1 MKNLIFAWR
10 NVKKDKV
17 FSFINIFGLSI
28 GLSSCLLIVLFVKS
42 ELSYDSHYSNKD
54 NIFRLV
60 RYYDMNGTNRAD
72 AMTPAPAA
80 SVLKE
85 TYSEIDLTGRLL
97 LRDLSGTGG
106 IEVREAQSAKN
117 EFEEKFAYG
126 DNSLLE
132 ILEVKLIDG
141 DVRNALT
148 TPNTLIISDRVA
160 EKYFSNRE
168 VINSIMVVDNDYE
181 NPKVVKGVFKAFPS
195 NSHLDLDFIF
205 TLKGK
210 ELYPGEEHSWMP
222 HNFFTYIRTQP
233 SIQPKGLED
242 KIQGLKETYYNPT
255 FASTGEANGEFV
267 RSLNFKLQSVKDIHL
282 RSGIVFDT
290 FSHGD
295 IQFVYLFSAIAVF
308 ILILACINFVNLST
322 AKAGKRAKEIGV
334 KKTLGSSRQQQIVQ
348 FLSESIILCFI
359 AFCFAVLITIAI
371 LPLFNSIA
379 DRNIEIGYDD
389 LWLIPVL
396 ILSTVVI
403 GFIAGLY
410 PAFYLS
416 SFKPSVTLKGTP
428 PTSEKSFLRTS
439 LVVLQ
444 FATSVVLILC
454 VITVHKQSNYI
465 LNKNLG
471 YDKEQVLIVSGT
483 QEIGDRLETF
493 KQRINAISE
502 VTNVSASGFLPV
514 EGTKRNQ
521 MPFKVM
527 DPSNRYNG
535 VDAQLWWT
543 DYDYIETLGL
553 RLVDGRK
560 FSREIASDSVNSIII
575 NRSMVK
581 ALGFTNPIG
590 KRVHCRT
597 YYTIIGV
604 VEDFHFTNLKDVIRP
619 LAMVLGREK
628 NMVLVRINTNDMES
642 VIRNVDTIWNE
653 FIPNQ
658 DLRYSFLDAR
668 YAQMHHD
675 IKQRAKILDG
685 FTLVALIIACLGLLA
700 LSTYLAEQRKKEIS
714 VRIVLGATFRDIYT
728 LLSINFM
735 KIVLVAVVIGIP
747 LGGFLMSRWIQDY
760 AFRINIGWNIYLLSG
775 SIALLVALLTV
786 SFQAVSSALIDPM
799 KNLRRE

>member
-1 MKNLIFAWR
+1 MRNLIFAWR

-28 GLSSCLLIVLFVKS
+28 GLSSCLLIVLFVKG
-42 ELSYDSHYSNKD
+42 ELSYDSHYSKKD
-54 NIFRLV
+54 DIFRLV
-60 RYYDMNGTNRAD
+60 RYYDMKGTNRAD

-106 IEVREAQSAKN
+106 IEVRGTQTTKN
-117 EFEEKFAYG
+117 EFEEKFAYA

-132 ILEVKLIDG
+132 ILEVKMING
-141 DVRNALT
+141 DVNNALT
-148 TPNTLIISDRVA
+148 TPNTLIISDRMA
-160 EKYFSNRE
+160 EKYFSDQE
-168 VINSIMVVDNDYE
+168 IINSAIIIDNDVE

-205 TLKGK
+205 TLEGK

-222 HNFFTYIRTQP
+222 HNFFTYIRIKP
-233 SIQPKGLED
+233 SIHPKVLED
-242 KIQGLKETYYNPT
+242 KIQGLKETYYDPT
-255 FASTGEANGEFV
+255 FTTAGERNSEFV
-267 RSLNFKLQSVKDIHL
+267 KSLNFKLQSVKDIHL
-282 RSGIVFDT
+282 RNGIVFDT

-295 IQFVYLFSAIAVF
+295 IRFVYLFSTIAVF
-308 ILILACINFVNLST
+308 ILILACINFINLST

-334 KKTLGSSRQQQIVQ
+334 KKALGSSRHQQIVQ
-348 FLSESIILCFI
+348 FLSESIIFCFI
-359 AFCFAVLITIAI
+359 AFCFAVIIAIAI

-379 DRNIEIGYDD
+379 DRNIEIGYGD
-389 LWLIPVL
+389 LWLISVL
-396 ILSTVVI
+396 ILSTIVI
-403 GFIAGLY
+403 GFLAGLY

-416 SFKPSVTLKGTP
+416 SFKPSITLKGTHT
-428 PTSEKSFLRTS
+428 TSEKSFLRTS
-439 LVVLQ
+439 LVILQ
-444 FATSVVLILC
+444 FATSVVLIIC

-471 YDKEQVLIVSGT
+471 YDKERVLVVSGT
-483 QEIGDRLETF
+483 QEIGDRLEAF
-493 KQRINAISE
+493 KQRINSLSE
-502 VTNVSASGFLPV
+502 VTSVSVSGFLPV

-521 MPFKVM
+521 MPFKVIN
-527 DPSNRYNG
+527 PSNIYD

-543 DYDYIETLGL
+543 DYDYIGTLGL
-553 RLVDGRK
+553 SLLDGRK
-560 FSREIASDSVNSIII
+560 FSRDIASDSVNSIII
-575 NRSMVK
+575 NRSMAK

-590 KRVHCRT
+590 RRVHCRID
-597 YYTIIGV
+597 YDIIGV

-619 LAMVLGREK
+619 LAMVIGHEK
-628 NMVLVRINTNDMES
+628 SMVLVRTNTNDMERAIS
-642 VIRNVDTIWNE
+642 NVDNIWKE
-653 FIPNQ
+653 FMPNQ
-658 DLRYSFLDAR
+658 ELRYSFLDTR
-668 YAQMHHD
+668 YALMHRD
-675 IKQRAKILDG
+675 IEQRAKILDG
-685 FTLVALIIACLGLLA
+685 FTLVALIVACLGLLA

-747 LGGFLMSRWIQDY
+747 LGGFLISRWIQDY
-760 AFRINIGWNIYLLSG
+760 AFRINIGWDIYVLSG
-775 SIALLVALLTV
+775 TIALLAALLTV

-799 KNLRRE
+799 KSLRRE